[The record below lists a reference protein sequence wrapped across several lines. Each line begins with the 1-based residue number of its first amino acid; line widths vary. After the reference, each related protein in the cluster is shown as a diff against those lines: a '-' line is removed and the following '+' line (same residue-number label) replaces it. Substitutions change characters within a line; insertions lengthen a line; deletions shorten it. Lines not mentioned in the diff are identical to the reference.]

1 MRDQL
6 YVIEYLADWASDW
19 KVYTC
24 KNNHED
30 ALDAYA
36 RHIGLHVKE
45 KCRLRVYHDVG
56 NGDIHYFDPDKT
68 EEDK

>member
-1 MRDQL
+1 MRDTL

-24 KNNHED
+24 KHTKED

-36 RHIGLHVKE
+36 RHICSHVNE
-45 KCRLRVYHDVG
+45 ECRIRVYEDVG
-56 NGDIHYFDPDKT
+56 NGDIYYFNPNKT
-68 EEDK
+68 EEDE